1 MAAEKWVIT
10 TTTTTSTTT
19 TSTTTS
25 VLPACFSQDYSRL
38 GQVRPVKS

>member
-10 TTTTTSTTT
+10 TTT